1 MTIWKVSTNYKLFDY
16 KKAQDDF
23 NAKKSVKIYQSKGKA
38 RMINCPKIG
47 DTVYFSSNKKEV
59 LIGKVIE
66 EFNEGTLHQQ
76 CHYNIKPNNKLPYHQ
91 ELSVYAIIEITSVGN
106 GQEFKGVQRTWSKI
120 RD

>member
-23 NAKKSVKIYQSKGKA
+23 NANKSVKIYQSRGRA
-38 RMINCPKIG
+38 HMVNCPEIG
-47 DTVYFSSNKKEV
+47 DIVYFSSNKKEV
-59 LIGKVIE
+59 LIGKVIQ
-66 EFNEGTLHQQ
+66 EFTRGTLHQE
-76 CHYNIKPNNKLPYHQ
+76 CHYNIRPNNTIPKHQ
-91 ELSVYAIIEITSVGN
+91 ENPQFAVIEITAVGS

>member
-23 NAKKSVKIYQSKGKA
+23 NANKSVKIYQSRGRA
-38 RMINCPKIG
+38 HMVNVPKIG
-47 DTVYFSSNKKEV
+47 DIVYFSSNKKEV
-59 LIGKVIE
+59 LIGKVIQ
-66 EFNEGTLHQQ
+66 EFTPGTLHQE
-76 CHYNIKPNNKLPYHQ
+76 CHYNIRPNNTIPKHQ
-91 ELSVYAIIEITSVGN
+91 ENPQFAVIEITAVGS